1 MMKKIVYAALVAAA
15 FASCNTNNG
24 KSDDMQYQID
34 SLQHIIDGRDA
45 ELNDLMGI
53 VSDVQEGIR
62 CINEAEQRVTVAEG
76 NAERANQREII
87 RENMQYI
94 QDAMAQN
101 RQTISKL
108 QEKLKASSIHSDKLQ
123 KTIAQLQAQ
132 IEQQGARLQ
141 ELEASLA
148 EKNIVIASQGVQ
160 IDSLTNDVQN
170 LTAESAAKQQT
181 LDQQDKD
188 LHKAWFVFGTKT
200 ELKTQKILKD
210 GEVLRDGSFNQD
222 YFTEIDIRYDKVVR
236 FYSKS
241 AKILTSHPA
250 DSYQLVRD
258 AQKQYELH
266 IVNPDKFW
274 SVSKYLVVLV
284 K

>member
-1 MMKKIVYAALVAAA
+1 MKKILYAACVAVMI
-15 FASCNTNNG
+15 ASCDMNDG
-24 KSDDMQYQID
+24 KTKSMQYQID
-34 SLQHIIDGRDA
+34 SLQHIINGRDA

-53 VSDVQEGIR
+53 VYDVQEGIR
-62 CINEAEQRVTVAEG
+62 CINEAEQRVTIAEG
-76 NAERANQREII
+76 DAERSNQREII

-101 RQTISKL
+101 RQTIAKL
-108 QEKLKASSIHSDKLQ
+108 QEKLNASSIRSEKLQ
-123 KTIAQLQAQ
+123 QTISQLQAQ
-132 IEQQGARLQ
+132 IQQQSARLQ

-148 EKNIVIASQGVQ
+148 EKNILIASQGEQ
-160 IDSLTNDVQN
+160 IDSLTSNVQA
-170 LTAESAAKQQT
+170 LTAESEAKQQT

-200 ELKTQKILKD
+200 ELKAQKILKD
-210 GEVLRDGSFNQD
+210 GEVLRDGAFNQD
-222 YFTEIDIRYDKVVR
+222 YFTEIDTRYDKEVR

-241 AKILTSHPA
+241 VKVLTTHPS

-266 IVNPDKFW
+266 ITNPEKFW

>member
-1 MMKKIVYAALVAAA
+1 MKKILYAALVAAL
-15 FASCNTNNG
+15 FASCDNNG
-24 KSDDMQYQID
+24 KSNSMQYQID

-45 ELNDLMGI
+45 ELNELMGI

-62 CINEAEQRVTVAEG
+62 CINEAEQRVTIAEG
-76 NAERANQREII
+76 DAERANQREVI

-108 QEKLKASSIHSDKLQ
+108 QEKLNASSIRSEKLQ
-123 KTIAQLQAQ
+123 QTITQLQKQ
-132 IEQQGARLQ
+132 IEDQGARLQ
-141 ELEASLA
+141 ELEAKLA
-148 EKNIVIASQGVQ
+148 EKNILIASQGEQ
-160 IDSLTNDVQN
+160 IDSLTSNVQS
-170 LTAESAAKQQT
+170 LTAESEAKQQT
-181 LDQQDKD
+181 LEQQDKD

-200 ELKTQKILKD
+200 ELKAQKILKD

-222 YFTEIDIRYDKVVR
+222 YFTEIDTRYDKEVR

-241 AKILTSHPA
+241 VKVLTTHPS

-266 IVNPDKFW
+266 ITNPDKFW

>member
-1 MMKKIVYAALVAAA
+1 MKKILYVAFMAAMFVSCDMNNSKS
-15 FASCNTNNG
+15 AS
-24 KSDDMQYQID
+24 MQYKID

-53 VSDVQEGIR
+53 VADVQEGIR
-62 CINEAEQRVTVAEG
+62 CINEAEQRVTIAEG
-76 NAERANQREII
+76 DAERASQRDVI
-87 RENMQYI
+87 RENMQFI

-108 QEKLKASSIHSDKLQ
+108 QEKLNASSIRSEKLQ
-123 KTIAQLQAQ
+123 QTISQLQKQ
-132 IEQQGARLQ
+132 IEEQGARLQ

-148 EKNIVIASQGVQ
+148 EKNILIASQGEQ
-160 IDSLTNDVQN
+160 IDSLTNNVQT
-170 LTAESAAKQQT
+170 LAAETAAKQQT

-188 LHKAWFVFGTKT
+188 LHRAWFVFGTKT
-200 ELKTQKILKD
+200 ELKSQKILKD
-210 GEVLRDGSFNQD
+210 GEVLRDGGFNQD
-222 YFTEIDIRYDKVVR
+222 YFTEIDIRYDREVR

-241 AKILTSHPA
+241 VKVLTTHPS

-266 IVNPDKFW
+266 ITNPEKFW